1 MIKFL
6 LFILILFIALIDIS
20 AVISNRNIKDKEQK

>member
-6 LFILILFIALIDIS
+6 LLIFILFIGLIDIS
-20 AVISNRNIKDKEQK
+20 AVISNRNIEDED

>member
-6 LFILILFIALIDIS
+6 LLIFILFIALIDIS
-20 AVISNRNIKDKEQK
+20 VVMSNRNIKDEEQK